1 MREAAYPTSPR
12 MAIFLLPY
20 LSLALPQNALV
31 RAQAIAEKANTEDVC
46 MTVSPSSLARGGTNT
61 KTND

>member
-1 MREAAYPTSPR
+1 